1 MRNSTSKGREI
12 SLRMESRCG
21 ERENEKVEGKE
32 AQGDQTGAGLTV
44 ARSRSGGQPSQVELF
59 EEGLKF

>member
-1 MRNSTSKGREI
+1 MGKGKR
-12 SLRMESRCG
+12 R
-21 ERENEKVEGKE
+21 KWEGKE
-32 AQGDQTGAGLTV
+32 AQGDQTGAVLTV